1 MANPWKNGG
10 ESSTVDIQP
19 GGSGNN
25 WKVLDQTAALDA
37 FSGGGRARTTMWGR
51 GEVGGLAPRAV
62 ILTGNPDDWTGNLTY
77 PLSSENSLL
86 RLNCPFNIRARQ
98 YCSPNRSNMIA
109 YVAPGMRTLIQT
121 TFNKDGTDNPLAVG
135 DGQGSDI
142 MRSLALQASLLEI
155 HTLIAHDDI
164 SNGTSDIAINRVINI
179 SAEVCQGACGVGTTE
194 EDGWMFVTDKDSSP
208 AYGGGSAPWLYYSVD
223 RMVTRTG
230 VRIGIYVGADA
241 LDVVLAGSRVLVFSD
256 TKAPI
261 YANIADIFNGVVDP
275 LLWASA
281 SGVSESGSN
290 FPKAAV
296 AVDAQTI
303 LAVGAGGRIWLST
316 DGGFSYSKIYDT
328 GTLTSQN
335 LNCIHAQAGGNA
347 FVGGNAG
354 VWIRL
359 SKAPGQASFIGSLVA
374 VRDASLNLLSS
385 NINSIRTPPTRGDE
399 VFLGTAGGEIW
410 RTRNANATKPVFV
423 NMGFLQKGVGS
434 IVDMNFIG
442 YTGNTLYVIQAAA
455 DSTCRVLRDLSGGA
469 LGSDVEAVG
478 DFVTPG
484 NNKYNSIQPA
494 NVNFAITVGELHGS
508 FAFIGM
514 IRPAQ

>member
-10 ESSTVDIQP
+10 ENSTVDIQP

-51 GEVGGLAPRAV
+51 GENGGLAPRAI

-77 PLSSENSLL
+77 PLSSENELL

-98 YCSPNRSNMIA
+98 YCAPNRANMIA
-109 YVAPGMRTLIQT
+109 YVSPGMRGFIQT
-121 TFNKDGTDNPLAVG
+121 TMTKDGTDNPLAVG

-142 MRSLALQASLLEI
+142 MRSAALDASTAEWW
-155 HTLIAHDDI
+155 TPVAHDDI
-164 SNGTSDIAINRVINI
+164 SLSTADVAFNRVIQI
-179 SAEVCQGACGVGTTE
+179 SAEVCAGVCGPGNTE
-194 EDGWMFVTDKDSSP
+194 EDGWIAVTDKDAAP
-208 AYGGGSAPWLYYSVD
+208 AYAGGSAPWLYYSTD
-223 RMVTRTG
+223 RLVTRTG

-256 TKAPI
+256 TKVPI
-261 YANIADIFNGVVDP
+261 YAQLADIFNGVVDP
-275 LLWASA
+275 LLWANS

-290 FPKAAV
+290 FPTRAV

-303 LAVGAGGRIWLST
+303 VACGAGGRIWLST
-316 DGGFSYSKIYDT
+316 DGGFSYTAIYAT
-328 GTLTSQN
+328 GSITSQN
-335 LNCIHAQAGGNA
+335 LNCIHAQAGGNV
-347 FVGGNAG
+347 FIGGNAG

-359 SKAPGQASFIGSLVA
+359 IKQPGVASFTGSLVA

-399 VFLGTAGGEIW
+399 VYLGTAGGEIW
-410 RTRNANATKPVFV
+410 RTKNALATKPVFT
-423 NMGFLQKGVGS
+423 NTSFLLKGTGS
-434 IVDMNFIG
+434 IVDMNFAG
-442 YTGNTLYVIQAAA
+442 YTGNTFFVIQAAA
-455 DSTCRVLRDLSGGA
+455 DSTCRVLRDFSGGA
-469 LGSDVEAVG
+469 LGYDVEPIG

-484 NNKYNSIQPA
+484 NNKYNSIAPA
-494 NVNFAITVGELHGS
+494 NVNMAVTVGELHGS

-514 IRPAQ
+514 IRPA